1 MFFYR
6 IVFYVVLFMGF
17 VPMLLLLLKQKPL
30 NKIPPVAPFVGVTAI
45 GSLYEFVGTRIL
57 QLDTAYWFQVYPLL
71 EFLSLFYFF
80 FRVIGNRYK
89 TVFKLYFLLFF
100 ISYLF
105 SFFVWEE
112 GQGKFKALIITS
124 TFMRLFVIPLCL
136 LWFKNLLATKNI
148 FNLWENNVFY
158 FVSGFIFYYAF
169 TFPLFLLSNSL
180 LKNQLYLYDF
190 WWINILAV
198 FVLRLSLIVGVFK
211 SN

>member
-1 MFFYR
+1 MSFYR
-6 IVFYVVLFMGF
+6 ITFYVVLFMGF
-17 VPMLLLLLKQKPL
+17 VPLFLFLLKQKSL
-30 NKIPPVAPFVGVTAI
+30 NKMTPIVPFIGVTAI

-80 FRVIGNRYK
+80 FCVLGNRYK
-89 TVFKLYFLLFF
+89 IVFKVYFLLFF
-100 ISYLF
+100 VSYLF

-124 TFMRLFVIPLCL
+124 TFIRLFVIPLCL

-148 FNLWENNVFY
+148 YNLWKNNVFY

-190 WWINILAV
+190 WWVNILAV